1 MGKGLIITEDIPIA
15 TVEGWED
22 GEHYERHLTKLDCWE
37 LQNADKLTIHI
48 GEHDIILVQDPHSN
62 YLGGYVWLSSI
73 VFCSYLDALHAIA
86 NKRRGDRHEW
96 IHLNHDK
103 KWVELGAGVGLLGLM
118 LHKLGVEHVI
128 MTDIQEL
135 VPTMEKNV
143 EANDML
149 VHSITGRRENKT
161 TDATKGITIEPLLWN
176 DDDAIRH
183 IKSDGKI
190 DYILA
195 CDCIYSEASA
205 IDLVATMAK
214 LADPDTIIV
223 CLSELRNQAA
233 QDTFMEEA
241 KKVFIVELIP
251 PVQWQK
257 KVGNVDFD
265 ETLNLYRIYKP
276 SNSKINSQHGKKK
289 KRTLKAILLKHN
301 VNIMIQKQ

>member
-1 MGKGLIITEDIPIA
+1 MGKGSGNIEEKPIA

-22 GEHYERHLTKLDCWE
+22 GQHYVRHLTKLDRWE

-73 VFCSYLDALHAIA
+73 VFCSYLDALHAIVH
-86 NKRRGDRHEW
+86 KRRGDRHEW

-118 LHKLGVEHVI
+118 LHRLGVEHI
-128 MTDIQEL
+128 MMTDIEEL
-135 VPTMEKNV
+135 VPTLEKNV
-143 EANDML
+143 EANNIL
-149 VHSITGRRENKT
+149 VHSITGRRENQT

-176 DDDAIRH
+176 DDEAIQH

-205 IDLVATMAK
+205 MDLVATMDK
-214 LADPDTIIV
+214 LADPETIII

-233 QDTFMEEA
+233 QDKFMEEA
-241 KKVFIVELIP
+241 KKIFIVELIP
-251 PVQWQK
+251 PLQWQK
-257 KVGNVDFD
+257 KVTNVAFD
-265 ETLNLYRIYKP
+265 ETLNLYRLYKP
-276 SNSKINSQHGKKK
+276 SNDKNSSRHGKKK
-289 KRTLKAILLKHN
+289 KRSSLQAEST
-301 VNIMIQKQ
+301 